1 MSMYNRGLVVVCK
14 TVGFPFNYEK
24 NGKFLLDPKTIPN
37 GCVGFLR
44 EVSGTKQIAAHPRSL
59 QPEEFILDL
68 DALVKMV
75 DTELDRFGYSHK
87 YHEKVATILGMVHD
101 RWQQLESP

>member
-14 TVGFPFNYEK
+14 TVGFPFNYDK
-24 NGKFLLDPKTIPN
+24 KWKFLLDPNTIPN
-37 GCVGFLR
+37 GCVAFLR
-44 EVSGTKQIAAHPRSL
+44 EVHGTKQIAAHPRSL
-59 QPEEFILDL
+59 QPEEFMFDL